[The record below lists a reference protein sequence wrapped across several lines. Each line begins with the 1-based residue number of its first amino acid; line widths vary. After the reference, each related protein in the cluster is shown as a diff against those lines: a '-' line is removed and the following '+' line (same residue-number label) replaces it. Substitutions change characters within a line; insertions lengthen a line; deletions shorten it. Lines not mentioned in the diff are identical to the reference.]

1 MQNPNSASETWVC
14 DSQSGKACIDPSSYM
29 LLMGKSHC
37 PQILSLGLR
46 TAQLLPLCKNA
57 LQTYHEPSTE
67 WSEESAW
74 SQPPEK
80 DSHAENAESVRGLR
94 ERGEEKEEGRKCVCG
109 VCVGGSGGD
118 YMRR

>member
-1 MQNPNSASETWVC
+1 
-14 DSQSGKACIDPSSYM
+14 M
-29 LLMGKSHC
+29 LLTGKSHC

-74 SQPPEK
+74 SQPSEK

-94 ERGEEKEEGRKCVCG
+94 ERGEEKEEGIQMSG
-109 VCVGGSGGD
+109 VAYIHKSSELGD
-118 YMRR
+118 RLGMISCNIPILETE